1 MYLVTKKHKQTR
13 RSVSLSNELYQDG
26 VDFAA
31 AHGISLA
38 QAAARGLRA
47 VIDGEV
53 PLGLVMSSF
62 DAGIATKRRRGIVP
76 LIEPKAAPVVVSS
89 REELDARCA
98 ARDAERK
105 RRDEERVI
113 AARAAAAPPDAGLS
127 RFVALAVSDPTA
139 SLVDDQI
146 ERAAADGVA
155 LTDGEVF
162 DGAINR
168 MLDQVG
174 LEAAAGAL
182 CANCLE
188 SDLCRCNG
196 HRSALGR

>member
-1 MYLVTKKHKQTR
+1 VSKRQSR
-13 RSVSLSNELYQDG
+13 RTISYSRELYLRASE
-26 VDFAA
+26 FAA
-31 AHGISLA
+31 SKGVSMSQL
-38 QAAARGLRA
+38 AARGLRA

-53 PLGLVMSSF
+53 PLGPVMSSF

-76 LIEPKAAPVVVSS
+76 LIEPKPAPVVVMS

-98 ARDAERK
+98 ARDAEILRREAERK
-105 RRDEERVI
+105 
-113 AARAAAAPPDAGLS
+113 ALAAPPTAALS
-127 RFVALAVSDPTA
+127 HHVAIEVPDPVA
-139 SLVDDQI
+139 SLVDDQL
-146 ERAAADGVA
+146 ERAAADGVDM
-155 LTDGEVF
+155 TDGEVF

-168 MLDQVG
+168 MLDQLG

-196 HRSALGR
+196 HRRAVGR

>member
-1 MYLVTKKHKQTR
+1 VHLVTKKHKQTR

-38 QAAARGLRA
+38 QAVARGLHA

-53 PLGLVMSSF
+53 PLGPVMSSF
-62 DAGIATKRRRGIVP
+62 DAGIATKRRRGIMP
-76 LIEPKAAPVVVSS
+76 LIEPKSAPVVVMS

-98 ARDAERK
+98 ARDAEIL
-105 RRDEERVI
+105 RREAER
-113 AARAAAAPPDAGLS
+113 RALAAPPTAALS
-127 RFVALAVSDPTA
+127 HHVAIEVSDPVA
-139 SLVDDQI
+139 SLVDDQL
-146 ERAAADGVA
+146 ERAAADGVDV
-155 LTDGEVF
+155 TDGEVF

-168 MLDQVG
+168 MLDRLG

-196 HRSALGR
+196 HRRAVGR